1 MKGILMLMQRIKKG
15 IDSGNAWSI
24 SWNVEDDDEFLLDA
38 ADSFEDMLDVSIR
51 LIKS

>member
-15 IDSGNAWSI
+15 IDSGYSWSI

-38 ADSFEDMLDVSIR
+38 AESFEEMLEVPIH